1 MALDFHEV
9 SVVPVSEQVAFITS
23 GQQYTWP
30 GVGGLTR
37 INTELLW
44 THDRF
49 SLSGGA
55 FGGRYFTPF
64 NPSPQFMGGFN
75 AMASYDV
82 TDWMTVRGWGQYTF
96 YDHNER
102 NNPHMLMNPF
112 YNHTNV
118 GGAFEFKVNDSG
130 FRVGIG
136 INYEYNPIRGKMERQ
151 FMFYPA
157 GKIGTFRI
165 GN

>member
-1 MALDFHEV
+1 
-9 SVVPVSEQVAFITS
+9 
-23 GQQYTWP
+23 
-30 GVGGLTR
+30 
-37 INTELLW
+37 
-44 THDRF
+44 
-49 SLSGGA
+49 
-55 FGGRYFTPF
+55 
-64 NPSPQFMGGFN
+64 
-75 AMASYDV
+75 MASYDV

>member
-1 MALDFHEV
+1 
-9 SVVPVSEQVAFITS
+9 
-23 GQQYTWP
+23 
-30 GVGGLTR
+30 
-37 INTELLW
+37 
-44 THDRF
+44 
-49 SLSGGA
+49 
-55 FGGRYFTPF
+55 
-64 NPSPQFMGGFN
+64 MGGFN

-130 FRVGIG
+130 FRVGVG
-136 INYEYNPIRGKMERQ
+136 VNYEYNPIRGKNASSCSIRQ
-151 FMFYPA
+151 A
-157 GKIGTFRI
+157 RSECSGSVTEHKEIIDKIIATPTFKCVKTI
-165 GN
+165 EP